1 MAALGRKIEKGD
13 QENRISYM
21 RQIGKIWNGC
31 FRKEG
36 KKKDERH
43 RTIQDLEMHTRKF
56 LLSFICKNKEI

>member
-13 QENRISYM
+13 QENRIFYM

-43 RTIQDLEMHTRKF
+43 RTIQDLEMAHQ
-56 LLSFICKNKEI
+56 EIPPFFYMQE